1 MRTLNSKIWIYL
13 FLLVGIGNFLMMID
27 TLLSSG
33 DQAFSIFSIPTSK
46 WTNVA
51 FFAVIAFFLIFS
63 GVYQNKKINENEKP
77 KEDAID

>member
-1 MRTLNSKIWIYL
+1 MKIINSKIWIYL

-33 DQAFSIFSIPTSK
+33 DQAFSIFSIPTNK

-51 FFAVIAFFLIFS
+51 FFATIAFFLIYS
-63 GVYQNKKINENEKP
+63 GVYQNKKMNEKTHN
-77 KEDAID
+77 EDATD